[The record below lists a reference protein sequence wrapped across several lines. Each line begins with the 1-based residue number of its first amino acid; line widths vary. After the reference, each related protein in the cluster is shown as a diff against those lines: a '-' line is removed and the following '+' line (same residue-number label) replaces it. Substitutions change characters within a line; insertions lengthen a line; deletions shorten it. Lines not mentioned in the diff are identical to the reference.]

1 MEARERRAKSNIIV
15 SVLGRF
21 VTAICGLVVSKLLI
35 QTYGSEAYGAT
46 DSIAK
51 FLAYIFVLDGG
62 VSGVARA
69 ALYKPLAMND
79 ERKINELMYKMQRF
93 FRVLAIIFAVYVP
106 VIACTFK
113 QFSHLECMDWISTF
127 MLVIVISIS
136 TFIEYLAFSYII
148 LVNAAQKT
156 YIDQTIT
163 IVTTFIN
170 AVLVAVLVN
179 CGSGLVLV
187 KFITSLVIAARPVI
201 MWLYAKR
208 HYNLT
213 RPSGEPHGEPSTEPD
228 LLDQKWVGLAQHI
241 AYVLHK
247 NTDVVVLTFFGDL
260 KLVAVYAVY
269 FMVISGIE
277 TLTLSFSSGM
287 EARFGERLAKKEY
300 DTLDKTFSRYESLIS
315 VVAGVLFSVTAVMI
329 VPFVRIYTKEITDV
343 DYIYPAFALLLTLA
357 SYLFCIRMPYHAL
370 VTASGSFRLTQIA
383 SYGEAALN
391 IILSVVL
398 VIKFGIVGVA
408 IGTVA
413 AVSFRFIYY
422 VVFLSREVAQRKVG
436 LFIVRMAG
444 NILPFGIVLLLG
456 YNVISR
462 FDLTGY
468 IGWGLAAI
476 TVTAM
481 SVVIWFAVE
490 YVLRRIVMKETVR

>member
-51 FLAYIFVLDGG
+51 FLAYIFILDGG

-79 ERKINELMYKMQRF
+79 ERKISELMYKMQRF
-93 FRVLAIIFAVYVP
+93 FRVLAIIFAVYVL

-113 QFSHLECMDWISTF
+113 HFSHLECMDWLATF

-170 AVLVAVLVN
+170 AVLVAVLVS

-187 KFITSLVIAARPVI
+187 KFITGLVIAARPVI

-213 RPSGEPHGEPSTEPD
+213 RPSGDSRGEPSAEPD

-247 NTDVVVLTFFGDL
+247 NADVVVLTFFGDL

-287 EARFGERLAKKEY
+287 EALFGELLAKKEY

-329 VPFVRIYTKEITDV
+329 VPFVGIYTKEITDV
-343 DYIYPAFALLLTLA
+343 NYIYPAFALLLTLA

-370 VTASGSFRLTQIA
+370 VTASGSFRQTQIA

-398 VIKFGIVGVA
+398 VIKFGLIGVA

-413 AVSFRFIYY
+413 AVCFRFLYY
-422 VVFLSREVAQRKVG
+422 VIFLSREVAPRKVS
-436 LFIVRMAG
+436 LFIIRMAC
-444 NILPFGIVLLLG
+444 NALSAIIVLAAGNLILS
-456 YNVISR
+456 V
-462 FDLTGY
+462 FTVTGY
-468 IGWGLAAI
+468 ITWGVCAGAVTLTAVVVWGLI
-476 TVTAM
+476 DKCC
-481 SVVIWFAVE
+481 S
-490 YVLRRIVMKETVR
+490 LLNKKC